1 MKTCL
6 IKLTMRKVIYM
17 TLMNNELLLDNIPK
31 SFYQEE
37 KILLKND
44 IKTWDSLLSITDEE
58 INKMIYGSLGSVR
71 NLKRLKCIAYFI
83 CTLNIELKEAAL
95 LMHSGLISNKAISR
109 LTPQELVQKTG
120 RFERILQTGRIP
132 LIDLKKAKFLIE
144 KAKKT
149 SI

>member
-1 MKTCL
+1 MSNKICF
-6 IKLTMRKVIYM
+6 K
-17 TLMNNELLLDNIPK
+17 NIPK

-37 KILLKND
+37 KILLSNN
-44 IKTWDSLLSITDEE
+44 IKTWDSLQAITDEE
-58 INKMIYGSLGSVR
+58 INRMIYGSLGSVR

-83 CTLNIELKEAAL
+83 CSLNIEINEAAL

-120 RFERILQTGRIP
+120 RFERILKTGRMP
-132 LIDLKKAKFLIE
+132 LIDLKKAHFLIE

-149 SI
+149 II